1 MSKES
6 VTVHLVDDDASV
18 REACRFVLED
28 YGYAVRCWPDG
39 AQFLAGVDPHTLGVV
54 ILDLRMPGLYGDAVQ
69 ARLEELGSTLGVI
82 MLTAHGDVDSAVT
95 AMKQG
100 AVDFLQKPISG
111 RELVVAI
118 DAALER
124 SRKRLAQHRLQ
135 RRLARLTQRERE
147 IAERVALGATNREIA
162 EQLHVSVRTVEVH
175 RANLMRKLGAD
186 SLAELIRIWQQ
197 GQAEA

>member
-1 MSKES
+1 
-6 VTVHLVDDDASV
+6 
-18 REACRFVLED
+18 
-28 YGYAVRCWPDG
+28 
-39 AQFLAGVDPHTLGVV
+39 
-54 ILDLRMPGLYGDAVQ
+54 
-69 ARLEELGSTLGVI
+69 

>member
-18 REACRFVLED
+18 REACRFVLEG
-28 YGYAVRCWPDG
+28 YGYAVRYWPDG